1 MGRIKLYKNHSNKNV
16 WNKNFDSDNSG
27 WINITFKN
35 TVDVLNPI
43 VNLTFDESYLEYNYM
58 FIEEFDRYYFI
69 EKTELESQIF
79 TCYCH
84 VDVLETYK
92 NSIKECNATAIR
104 CADSNFYNK
113 FLNDEK
119 YLGYQDTNIQIKK
132 FSESFS
138 KDSSYVLVIG
148 G

>member
-1 MGRIKLYKNHSNKNV
+1 MSRIKLYKNHSRKNV
-16 WNKNFDSDNSG
+16 WNKNLTNATNY
-27 WINITFKN
+27 INITFKEN
-35 TVDVLNPI
+35 VDILNPVI
-43 VNLTFDESYLEYNYM
+43 KLVYNSNYLGFNYVY
-58 FIEEFDRYYFI
+58 IEDFDRYYFI
-69 EKTELESQIF
+69 EKTELINK
-79 TCYCH
+79 TYVCYCH
-84 VDVLETYK
+84 VDVIQTYK

>member
-1 MGRIKLYKNHSNKNV
+1 MGRIKLYKNHTNKNV
-16 WNKNFDSDNSG
+16 WNKNFDSDDSG
-27 WINITFKN
+27 WINITFKD

-43 VNLTFDESYLEYNYM
+43 VNLTFDESYLDYNYM

-92 NSIKECNATAIR
+92 NSIKKCQAI
-104 CADSNFYNK
+104 ADRNGFQYNFYLPDKEFPIENY
-113 FLNDEK
+113 EI
-119 YLGYQDTNIQIKK
+119 IQIKESNKK
-132 FSESFS
+132 FTKNYHF
-138 KDSSYVLVIG
+138 VLSTLG